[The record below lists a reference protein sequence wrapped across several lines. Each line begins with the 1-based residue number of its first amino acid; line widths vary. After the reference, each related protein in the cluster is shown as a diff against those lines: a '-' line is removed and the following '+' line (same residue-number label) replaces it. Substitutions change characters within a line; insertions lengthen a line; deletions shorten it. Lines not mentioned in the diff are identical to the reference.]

1 MRALTRLTRRQ
12 VAALVAA
19 AVLGVAIV
27 GAAAGWRSLALALA
41 LALALT
47 GLGVVATLGSVVL
60 VWRRLGEEIRAVR
73 TQLERMHRQ
82 LERESRQAAGERHQ
96 DLVDRLEHV
105 EYGQRRIL
113 AALEQ
118 ERLAAA
124 DFRDAVLTGGAYPA
138 ASAGTEPAT

>member
-1 MRALTRLTRRQ
+1 MRAVTTLTRRQ
-12 VAALVAA
+12 VAAVAAA

-27 GAAAGWRSLALALA
+27 GAAAAGWGSLALAV
-41 LALALT
+41 T

-60 VWRRLGEEIRAVR
+60 VWRRLGEEVRAVR
-73 TQLERMHRQ
+73 TQLERVHRQ
-82 LERESRQAAGERHQ
+82 LEQQNRQEAGERHQ
-96 DLVDRLEHV
+96 DLVDRLERA

-124 DFRDAVLTGGAYPA
+124 DFRDTVLTAGAYPA

>member
-27 GAAAGWRSLALALA
+27 GAAAGWRSLALA